1 MKRAYTIDRRAF
13 LKLSGCAGV
22 TAALPLVSP
31 AIGLA
36 SLPGR
41 NRGLMVAQ
49 KTRMMM
55 GTVVTITVVD
65 PSATRAQEAM
75 AAGFARMESLTPL
88 FDRHQGRGPV
98 ALLNREGRLNHIP
111 PDLQQVLAL
120 CRRVHRLSGGAFDI
134 TVAPVLDLYK
144 QCYARGTMPPSRPD
158 LHKALAAVGAL
169 RLEGDSLLLTRP
181 GAGITL
187 DGVAKGFIADQGIA
201 AMARAGARH
210 ALVNAGGDLAVL
222 GDQGGRPW
230 RVGVADPH
238 QPHRPVMVVSMKGGA
253 LATSGNY
260 EVFFDRERLYHH
272 IINPASGRSPRTDLS
287 ASVRAPSAML
297 ADALSTAC
305 FVMEPRRAL
314 ELLKAHPGL
323 EGLIYTRWSQRYLTP
338 GFQGS

>member
-1 MKRAYTIDRRAF
+1 MKRASTIDRRAF

-22 TAALPLVSP
+22 AAATALVSP

-49 KTRMMM
+49 QTRMMM

-65 PSATRAQEAM
+65 PSATRAQEAL

-88 FDRHQGRGPV
+88 FDRHQGDGPV
-98 ALLNREGRLNHIP
+98 TQLNRQGRLGDIP
-111 PDLQQVLAL
+111 PDLRQVLEL
-120 CRRVHRLSGGAFDI
+120 CQRVHRLSGGAFDI

-144 QCYARGTMPPSRPD
+144 QCYAQGTMPPPRRRIQE
-158 LHKALAAVGAL
+158 ALAAVGGL
-169 RLEGDSLLLTRP
+169 RQEGDRLLLTRP
-181 GAGITL
+181 GAGVTL
-187 DGVAKGFIADQGIA
+187 DGVAKGFIADQGIK
-201 AMARAGARH
+201 AMAQAGARH
-210 ALVNAGGDLAVL
+210 ALVNAGGDLAAL

-238 QPHRPVMVVSMKGGA
+238 QRHRPVMVVSLNGGA

-272 IINPASGRSPRTDLS
+272 IINPTNGRSPRTDLS

-305 FVMEPRRAL
+305 FVMEPRRATA
-314 ELLKAHPGL
+314 LLRAHPGL
-323 EGLIYTRWSQRYLTP
+323 EGLIYTRQGQRYQTP
-338 GFQGS
+338 GFRG